1 MRPLR
6 EQEVHRGGGAETI
19 EMMQKQ
25 SSSETSP
32 TSVLAPTTPVD
43 VAERAQRRR
52 IVDAMIA
59 SCAEKTYTATTISD
73 IVGRAR
79 ISRTTFYKRFGDKRE
94 CFDAAVELSVEELR
108 DAVRESRAGADSPL
122 EAIHLGAAALL
133 EALSE
138 RPEVA
143 QLLTAEVIAVEP
155 GIVERLR
162 QLLLPALETVWDG
175 DGAAVPDGRY
185 LDPRLAFGRSQVLV
199 FSTLTAGQSK
209 RLTELLPEIV
219 YLAVAPFAGHDQALR
234 QAQMAAAAAPSD
246 RSDHGDG

>member
-1 MRPLR
+1 M
-6 EQEVHRGGGAETI
+6 
-19 EMMQKQ
+19 
-25 SSSETSP
+25 SP

-43 VAERAQRRR
+43 IAERAQRRR

-79 ISRTTFYKRFGDKRE
+79 ISRTTFYKRFTDKRE
-94 CFDAAVELSVEELR
+94 CFDAAIELSVEELR
-108 DAVRESRAGADSPL
+108 GAVLASQSGAESPL
-122 EAIHLGAAALL
+122 DAIQLGAAALL
-133 EALSE
+133 RTLAE

-143 QLLTAEVIAVEP
+143 QLLTADAIAVEP
-155 GIVERLR
+155 QILERLR
-162 QLLLPALETVWDG
+162 QLLVPALEAVWDG
-175 DGAAVPDGRY
+175 QGAASDRRH

-199 FSTLTAGQSK
+199 FSALAAGQAE

-234 QAQMAAAAAPSD
+234 QAHLASAAAPRD
-246 RSDHGDG
+246 RSNHGDG